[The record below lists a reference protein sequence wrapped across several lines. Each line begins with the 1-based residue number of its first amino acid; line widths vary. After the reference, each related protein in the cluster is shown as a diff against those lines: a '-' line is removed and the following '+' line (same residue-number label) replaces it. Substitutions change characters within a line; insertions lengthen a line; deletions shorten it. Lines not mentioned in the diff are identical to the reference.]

1 MASTRLAPKG
11 RSSLVPFLSR
21 PFAATAFAPFATAM
35 EELRDVSDE
44 MMRGMF
50 PTAEFPLNDWFPAVN
65 MAESKK
71 EFTLTAEL
79 PGMTDKD
86 VSVDYCDGMLTIRG
100 EKEMEQKSREND
112 DTYYRWERRFGSFQR
127 SFPFPGGV
135 DDGKITADMKDGI
148 LTVHIPKAEE
158 AQAKKRPIPV
168 VTK

>member
-1 MASTRLAPKG
+1 MTQTRLAP
-11 RSSLVPFLSR
+11 RSRATFVPFLSR
-21 PFAATAFAPFATAM
+21 PFAAPSMANAM
-35 EELRDVSDE
+35 DELRELSDE
-44 MMRGMF
+44 LMRGVF
-50 PTAEFPLNDWFPAVN
+50 PAAEFPRNDWFPAVN
-65 MAESKK
+65 MAESQK

-79 PGMTDKD
+79 PGMTTKD

-100 EKEMEQKSREND
+100 EKEQEEKSAEGD

-135 DDGKITADMKDGI
+135 DEAKIAADMRDGI
-148 LTVHIPKAEE
+148 LTVHIPKAAE